1 MLYRIHH
8 APPKK
13 SASHQICRSISS
25 NRFFT
30 MLAACFTLS
39 HAFRSSGGIQEK
51 SREKVVEI
59 REVTISHPKTS
70 EIEVIK
76 KN

>member
-1 MLYRIHH
+1 MHLQ
-8 APPKK
+8 KK

-59 REVTISHPKTS
+59 HEVTISHPKTW

-76 KN
+76 KKLRTSY